1 MSPFVCLFKPVVY
14 GLYAG
19 AQLTEYGGDL
29 FLFVGRN
36 ELFAFAAGEVEAA
49 ARKAALY
56 LPSHLAYYFAGHFVI
71 QLRHSAGVPAGGGT
85 AEECAAAF
93 AFQCGYVARVYGAY
107 HDFRSPGRFHGE
119 FRHQCVQ
126 ALSALRALFVRG
138 KAIGIV
144 MRLGFQ
150 AWFHVVFVIF
160 KFIVFH
166 SISLIPS
173 ASPIRSALFPTVC
186 VLT

>member
-36 ELFAFAAGEVEAA
+36 EPFAFAAGEVEAA

-56 LPSHLAYYFAGHFVI
+56 LPSHLAYRFAGHFVI
-71 QLRHSAGVPAGGGT
+71 QLRHSAGVPAGCGT

-93 AFQCGYVARVYGAY
+93 AFQCGYVARVYGEHITNSGVRDA
-107 HDFRSPGRFHGE
+107 FMGSSATSAC
-119 FRHQCVQ
+119 RH
-126 ALSALRALFVRG
+126 SLRCGHCSFVA
-138 KAIGIV
+138 K
-144 MRLGFQ
+144 Q
-150 AWFHVVFVIF
+150 
-160 KFIVFH
+160 
-166 SISLIPS
+166 
-173 ASPIRSALFPTVC
+173 
-186 VLT
+186 

>member
-36 ELFAFAAGEVEAA
+36 EPFAFAAGEVEAA

-56 LPSHLAYYFAGHFVI
+56 LPSHLAYRFAGHFVI
-71 QLRHSAGVPAGGGT
+71 QLRHSAGVPAGCGT

-107 HDFRSPGRFHGE
+107 HEFRSPGRFHGE

-144 MRLGFQ
+144 MRLGFML
-150 AWFHVVFVIF
+150 FLLYLSLS
-160 KFIVFH
+160 FI
-166 SISLIPS
+166 ILY
-173 ASPIRSALFPTVC
+173 L
-186 VLT
+186 